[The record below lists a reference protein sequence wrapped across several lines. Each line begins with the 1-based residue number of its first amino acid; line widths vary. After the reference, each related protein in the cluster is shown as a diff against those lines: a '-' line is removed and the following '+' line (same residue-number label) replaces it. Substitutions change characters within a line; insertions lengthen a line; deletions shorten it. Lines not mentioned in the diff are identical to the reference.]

1 MSYKKFQVYFFISV
15 LIASLLLKLL
25 VFRAYLV
32 LIAFAGVLAI
42 LFRPVF
48 RRFLGLVRSEA
59 VAALMTVIVAVA
71 AVLLPVTLFF
81 MALYNELVS
90 VVLNSRLKVDADSM
104 AQYLQERLPVDLQS
118 QVPIIVSSVMDFIRG
133 IGTEISMV
141 LFSLFSNA
149 VGVFLAFIVILIAV
163 YYLLKD
169 GTVLKQRLMKISP
182 LLDEY
187 DELVLGRM
195 ITAVQAVISG
205 GLVVISIKAVLA
217 GVFFAIFGVPAPIF
231 WGAMTGVASLLPIVG
246 SALVTVPAVIYLIYA
261 GHPGAAVGLGI
272 ISIVLIGTIDNFLQP
287 KLVQSRTNIHPL
299 LILLSILGGVKFYG
313 FAGFI
318 LGPLTLAVTAALLDI
333 YEREFRSYVQRV
345 D

>member
-15 LIASLLLKLL
+15 LIASLLLTLL

-133 IGTEISMV
+133 IGTEISTV